1 MPSKR
6 TSTPKK
12 NVERHDR
19 AKWWFVQS
27 DEGIFIKKSTGRA
40 KSNGEELPAVND
52 ISASQTKSE
61 SLKVRKIDMLYR
73 FYCNCN
79 GK

>member
-27 DEGIFIKKSTGRA
+27 DEGIFIEKSTGRA
-40 KSNGEELPAVND
+40 KSND
-52 ISASQTKSE
+52 
-61 SLKVRKIDMLYR
+61 
-73 FYCNCN
+73 
-79 GK
+79 